1 MVHEEHLRGTGRLP
15 INEYKSRLSVARER
29 GPLIRRFYDG
39 TGNAVRYYNLEN
51 IPVAPPFS
59 MARGDVFVYTRGFRR
74 KSSDIPCKFHWAIY
88 KYIQNDPLRNA

>member
-29 GPLIRRFYDG
+29 GPLIRRFYDV

-51 IPVAPPFS
+51 IPVAPPHFQWLVV
-59 MARGDVFVYTRGFRR
+59 MCLCTREVFDQIVRYTVQISLGN
-74 KSSDIPCKFHWAIY
+74 I
-88 KYIQNDPLRNA
+88 